1 MLRLRPALLSSILA
15 LATLACSELPVAAA
29 FAPSRPPLA
38 SPIIHPSVGSNGKVD
53 ATNKLSSDDDI
64 RIRGI
69 NPNHRRG
76 SSLSMI
82 PSPLSIDTLHHQ
94 YLSSPSSLF
103 LPSILT
109 SFDEVKDR
117 EEAFTDQVSFSE
129 LTSDPFLQAAFV
141 ASAVAIVLLVAAKA
155 VVNQM
160 DKAVEQ
166 VALDFDRVMKL
177 KYAKKWD
184 KFMIGKEGEDEADR
198 IQRVVEEMERLTKEE
213 PEFMERVMQDI
224 ERMQ

>member
-1 MLRLRPALLSSILA
+1 
-15 LATLACSELPVAAA
+15 
-29 FAPSRPPLA
+29 
-38 SPIIHPSVGSNGKVD
+38 
-53 ATNKLSSDDDI
+53 
-64 RIRGI
+64 
-69 NPNHRRG
+69 
-76 SSLSMI
+76 MI

-94 YLSSPSSLF
+94 YLSSPSLL

-117 EEAFTDQVSFSE
+117 EEAFTDQVSFPE

-177 KYAKKWD
+177 KYAKKWV
-184 KFMIGKEGEDEADR
+184 KFTIGKDDEDEADR
-198 IQRVVEEMERLTKEE
+198 IQRVLEEMERLTKEE

-224 ERMQ
+224 DRMQ